1 MHSCVQGL
9 YPGLAVTYCTCYL
22 LISFYGNAVVSVA
35 HARGALAN
43 KWNTRF
49 ISNYCPSK
57 TRSFINVQVITM
69 SSKSSVPNYHGEV
82 IAVPVFGYTS
92 KEAFRSLWMDGS
104 NQILTHIDV
113 KTPTYPWSPTLAR
126 TAQVAQQSQAVMSK
140 KEKRLGLAK
149 TW

>member
-69 SSKSSVPNYHGEV
+69 SSKSSVP
-82 IAVPVFGYTS
+82 IWPRAVKKSVRSTPPAKAPVEDPKSTTLPW
-92 KEAFRSLWMDGS
+92 RSYRGACL
-104 NQILTHIDV
+104 
-113 KTPTYPWSPTLAR
+113 
-126 TAQVAQQSQAVMSK
+126 
-140 KEKRLGLAK
+140 RLYV
-149 TW
+149 